1 MIVMMNKYYLTAF
14 IGLTFSIHNSLAAG
28 DTDAGKPVYDGVCA
42 ACHDSGIPG
51 IPQFGDTAA
60 WSARIKLGKA
70 TLYEHAIHGFKG
82 SSGMP
87 MPARGGKPDL
97 TDDQVKAAVD
107 YLIAHSQG
115 TGAMAGSADPA
126 KQQSQAC
133 AACHGADGNSTT
145 PAWPKLA
152 GQHADYIVKQL
163 KDFQDG
169 NRTNA
174 LMSPIAKNMSE
185 DEMTSWAE
193 VFSGQ
198 KIKHGTVDPTRLEL
212 GKKIYRGGDSDAGV
226 PACLACHGPTGR
238 GNPAARYPALAGQHA
253 VYTESQ
259 LNAFRAD
266 TRSNDINAVMRSVV
280 DRMSDDEIKAVSQY
294 IQGLH

>member
-14 IGLTFSIHNSLAAG
+14 IGLMFTLHNSLAAG
-28 DTDAGKPVYDGVCA
+28 DINAGKTVYDGVCA
-42 ACHDSGIPG
+42 ACHGSGIPG
-51 IPQFGDTAA
+51 IPQFGDTTA
-60 WSARIKLGKA
+60 WSARIKLGKE
-70 TLYEHAIHGFKG
+70 TLYEHAIYGFKG
-82 SSGMP
+82 NSGMP
-87 MPARGGKPDL
+87 MPAKGGKPDL
-97 TDDQVKAAVD
+97 TDDEVKAAVD
-107 YLIAHSQG
+107 YLITNSQG
-115 TGAMAGSADPA
+115 TQAEGSADTG
-126 KQQSQAC
+126 KQQAQAC

-152 GQHADYIVKQL
+152 GQHAGYIIKQL
-163 KDFQDG
+163 KDFQEG

-185 DEMTSWAE
+185 EEMTSWAG
-193 VFSGQ
+193 VFSSQ
-198 KIKHGTVDPTRLEL
+198 KIKHGTADPAMLGL
-212 GKKIYRGGDSDAGV
+212 GKKIYRAGNSDAGV

-238 GNPAARYPALAGQHA
+238 GNPAANYPALAGQHA

-266 TRSNDINAVMRSVV
+266 TRSNDVNETMRSVV
-280 DRMSDDEIKAVSQY
+280 DRMSDEEINAVSEY